1 MRVML
6 ALLAIALIPA
16 SAVSSAAT
24 SSAASN
30 TDVNSQVTDAVTQA
44 NVKVVGEAPAMAMGN
59 LYQTIAQST
68 ALTMNAAPTLVQAAT
83 TLGMQQ
89 IYALTTA
96 AEATPVQ
103 ARAKSGRS
111 NQDIAYRKIDAI
123 ADRLDECGDSC
134 LLNVHVHV
142 ERLDPTLT
150 ERATQ
155 GDLSCDVG
163 PANIDSNDLG
173 GGDLG
178 GIDLAGNDSVS
189 DAQLLT
195 ACIVARMII
204 DLDHPIE
211 GIATVIPDGDTGDSY
226 TADTSGA
233 RWQDS
238 DVTSIDLFVQR
249 VA

>member
-1 MRVML
+1 MRVMP

-16 SAVSSAAT
+16 SAVSSAAA

-44 NVKVVGEAPAMAMGN
+44 NVKVVGDAPAMAMGN
-59 LYQTIAQST
+59 IYQTTAQST
-68 ALTMNAAPTLVQAAT
+68 GLLMNGSPTLVQSAT
-83 TLGMQQ
+83 TLGVQQ

-103 ARAKSGRS
+103 TRAKSGRS

-123 ADRLDECGDSC
+123 ADRLDECGESC

-142 ERLDPTLT
+142 ERLDPTLS
-150 ERATQ
+150 ERTTQ
-155 GDLSCDVG
+155 AGLSCDVG
-163 PANIDSNDLG
+163 PASIDSDDLG
-173 GGDLG
+173 G
-178 GIDLAGNDSVS
+178 NDAVS

-204 DLDHPIE
+204 DLDRRIE

-226 TADTSGA
+226 TTDTSGA

-249 VA
+249 VE

>member
-1 MRVML
+1 MRVMP
-6 ALLAIALIPA
+6 AVLAIALIPT
-16 SAVSSAAT
+16 SAAT

-44 NVKVVGEAPAMAMGN
+44 NVKVVAEAPAMAMGTV
-59 LYQTIAQST
+59 YQSTAQST
-68 ALTMNAAPTLVQAAT
+68 GLLMNGSPTLVQAAT
-83 TLGMQQ
+83 TLGVQQ
-89 IYALTTA
+89 IYALNIA
-96 AEATPVQ
+96 AEATAVRG
-103 ARAKSGRS
+103 RAQSQKSDL
-111 NQDIAYRKIDAI
+111 DIAYRKIDAI
-123 ADRLDECGDSC
+123 ADRLDECGESC

-142 ERLDPTLT
+142 ERLDPTVT
-150 ERATQ
+150 ERAAQ
-155 GDLSCDVG
+155 SDLSCDVG
-163 PANIDSNDLG
+163 PASIDSDDLR
-173 GGDLG
+173 
-178 GIDLAGNDSVS
+178 GNNGVS

-204 DLDHPIE
+204 DLDRPSE
-211 GIATVIPDGDTGDSY
+211 GIATVIPDGDTGNSY

>member
-96 AEATPVQ
+96 AEATPLQ
-103 ARAKSGRS
+103 KRSKSGRS

-163 PANIDSNDLG
+163 PASIDSDDLG
-173 GGDLG
+173 GSE
-178 GIDLAGNDSVS
+178 SVS